1 MMLFELRKDLENIII
16 ATIAEWENLNHV
28 KADYQFEIH
37 CLELITED
45 LKALN

>member
-1 MMLFELRKDLENIII
+1 MMLSELHKDLENIVI

-28 KADYQFEIH
+28 KAYYQFEIH
-37 CLELITED
+37 YLELITED